1 MAYAHAPQSRAIADM
16 NITPLVDVMLVMLVI
31 FMISAPVFTRAIPM
45 DIGTTPP
52 SPKLAAIEPIELRID
67 ASGDVFMHGQPV
79 PLSAL
84 NSMLSSEVVRAD
96 GQALPMVEIDA
107 SGDADYQV
115 VAKVLAITQ
124 NAGLSKI
131 RFAR

>member
-1 MAYAHAPQSRAIADM
+1 MAYAHASQSRAIAEM

-45 DIGTTPP
+45 DLTGP
-52 SPKLAAIEPIELRID
+52 SPGPKPAVIEPIELRID
-67 ASGDVFMHGQPV
+67 ASGEVFMHGQPT

-84 NSMLSSEVVRAD
+84 NSMLSAEVVRAGD
-96 GQALPMVEIDA
+96 QDLPMVEIDA
-107 SGDADYQV
+107 NGDADYQV